1 MRDYWEHWE
10 FLGFRNLF
18 SQRCQSVC
26 RDRKA
31 RSSSLCAW
39 PASLE
44 AKQSTTIKSSW
55 SRSNR
60 TAHKSCHYFQVS
72 KILAISIFINSAF
85 LLCEIQVRRTIL
97 SHFVKNP
104 FFFVQKVDLAKP
116 TLCLW
121 CMWNSTHPN
130 LQKVSDPNKWFSVFF
145 MTKIWIFTKNCYLF
159 IWRKFCTKK
168 YTFEAVCA
176 DLNRWK
182 QCKGNFF
189 LFWCKIEITFA
200 TTLKLDYCTENQD
213 VSRIQRQTRRFYGW

>member
-72 KILAISIFINSAF
+72 KILAISIFIKMQHSCSVWNAGQKDNSLPPF
-85 LLCEIQVRRTIL
+85 WKSYFCLNIQFEKTTTSLL
-97 SHFVKNP
+97 
-104 FFFVQKVDLAKP
+104 D
-116 TLCLW
+116 
-121 CMWNSTHPN
+121 
-130 LQKVSDPNKWFSVFF
+130 
-145 MTKIWIFTKNCYLF
+145 IWIFAPKLKGFFYLF
-159 IWRKFCTKK
+159 NFKK
-168 YTFEAVCA
+168 
-176 DLNRWK
+176 
-182 QCKGNFF
+182 
-189 LFWCKIEITFA
+189 
-200 TTLKLDYCTENQD
+200 
-213 VSRIQRQTRRFYGW
+213 VSNNWRIQFRSWIFGPKM